1 MSNDFTTQSDD
12 CSGFLGSTQAEAG
25 GAPFLKS
32 RHPLLLWRE
41 KGEGP

>member
-12 CSGFLGSTQAEAG
+12 CSGFLGSTQAG